1 MGNKK
6 EQKDQRRKENKLLLV
21 FIVLYKAIEI
31 TERLFKMKSTL
42 FQALKTV
49 NNQDTSL
56 KDIMIINIISR
67 NYMTLQEIYG
77 EIRVVIKSGHNC
89 SVFLSGFD

>member
-1 MGNKK
+1 
-6 EQKDQRRKENKLLLV
+6 LLLL

-31 TERLFKMKSTL
+31 TERLFKIKSNL
-42 FQALKTV
+42 FQALKSV

-67 NYMTLQEIYG
+67 NYMTLQKIYG
-77 EIRVVIKSGHNC
+77 EIRVVVKSGHNC